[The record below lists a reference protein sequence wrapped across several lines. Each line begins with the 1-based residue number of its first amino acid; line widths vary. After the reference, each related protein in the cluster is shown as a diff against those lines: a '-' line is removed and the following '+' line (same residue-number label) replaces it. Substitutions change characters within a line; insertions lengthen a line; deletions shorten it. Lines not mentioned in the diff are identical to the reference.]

1 MCCLWTS
8 DDWSVLDPMSQW
20 WATPLCQGGVSL
32 GCRCQKMQM
41 FLLSALAQCEV
52 RCSILGW
59 KGSGRSWSP
68 TPPFYLWEHLSSW
81 KLAGILMEWW
91 NQNAITSLPSGKVYV
106 ALNAPD
112 IGCSMRIGD
121 GSRKALNWVL
131 DYLKEFRKKKAT
143 QKYKQEQ
150 LMR

>member
-1 MCCLWTS
+1 MCSLWTS
-8 DDWSVLDPMSQW
+8 DGWSVLDPMSQW

-91 NQNAITSLPSGKVYV
+91 NQNAITSLPSCKVCCFKCTWHWVQYENWGWEQESFE
-106 ALNAPD
+106 LSSRLPQ
-112 IGCSMRIGD
+112 RIQ
-121 GSRKALNWVL
+121 
-131 DYLKEFRKKKAT
+131 EEKKLHRNISKNN
-143 QKYKQEQ
+143 
-150 LMR
+150 